1 MNMLSF
7 FFSCSRFVDQVNDV
21 ISELVNF
28 LRENN
33 PAKKAELE
41 KKIAEEVWPNNL
53 KIFEAKLAKNN
64 GWLVGNGMTWADMYF
79 VSVLDWLREK
89 KDEVLAPFPHCKKL
103 SENVNSNPKI
113 AEWIKK
119 RPVTAK

>member
-1 MNMLSF
+1 M
-7 FFSCSRFVDQVNDV
+7 
-21 ISELVNF
+21 NF
-28 LRENN
+28 LREND
-33 PAKKAELE
+33 PEKKAELE

-89 KDEVLAPFPHCKKL
+89 KDEVLASFPHCKKL

-119 RPVTAK
+119 RPVTAM